1 MFNVSGTEFV
11 ALLVIGLVVL
21 GPEKLPGVIRRVG
34 QVYREIKHISDGF
47 KQSVAEVVDEP
58 LRELKETSAGIREA
72 ISRIPN
78 ADSDVSA
85 NPSDAGPN
93 EPDPD
98 QP

>member
-34 QVYREIKHISDGF
+34 QIYREIKNISDGF
-47 KQSVAEVVDEP
+47 KQSVADVVDEP
-58 LRELKETSAGIREA
+58 LRELRDTSTEIRNA

-78 ADSDVSA
+78 E
-85 NPSDAGPN
+85 PPN
-93 EPDPD
+93 QPEPDK
-98 QP
+98 